1 MCRAAEVQVGD
12 QTRHPAGSA
21 RPSPSE
27 RDTQMTTRLPT
38 YFISHGGG
46 PWPYMDGPFRRAFD
60 RLEQSLHDIR
70 SELADAPRAVLVISG
85 HWEENGFAISSG
97 EQPGM
102 VYDYRGFP
110 EHTYQIRYK
119 APGSPE
125 LAQRVQELLQAGGIE
140 ARLDPERGY
149 DHGTF
154 SIMKPLYPGED
165 IAVIQLSIDRSYDPN
180 LHLRL
185 GRLLAPLRDEG
196 MLIIGSGLSYHNLHE
211 ARSSAG
217 IEPSR
222 VFDAWLQETLVAASP
237 EERTRRLIDWER
249 APLARAA
256 HPQEDHFIPLMAAVG
271 AAENESG
278 AVVYHQKDL
287 FGGIT
292 ASSFRFGEV
301 PTESQGA

>member
-1 MCRAAEVQVGD
+1 
-12 QTRHPAGSA
+12 
-21 RPSPSE
+21 
-27 RDTQMTTRLPT
+27 
-38 YFISHGGG
+38 
-46 PWPYMDGPFRRAFD
+46 MDGPFRRAFD
-60 RLEQSLHDIR
+60 RLEQSLHGIR
-70 SELADAPRAVLVISG
+70 NELADAPRAVLVISG

-165 IAVIQLSIDRSYDPN
+165 IAVVQLSIDRSYDPD

-301 PTESQGA
+301 PTEFQGA